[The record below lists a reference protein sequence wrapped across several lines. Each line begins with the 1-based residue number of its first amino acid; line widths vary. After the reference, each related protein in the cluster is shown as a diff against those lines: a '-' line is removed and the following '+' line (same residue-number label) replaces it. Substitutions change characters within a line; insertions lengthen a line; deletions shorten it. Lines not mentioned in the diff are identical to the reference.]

1 VVRQFKL
8 AADYRE
14 NRMEL
19 DRARRRALLALAAG
33 IGLPAALRLALA
45 QSSTKQG
52 VRTAQGEV
60 AISGKPAEPG
70 TLVRPGDTIVLG
82 SGAIATFV
90 VGEDAFL
97 MRGNSHAELIGIGT
111 LVSALQLV
119 TGKLLGV
126 FGSGGERRL
135 VTATATI
142 GIRGTGAYIEAEP
155 TRTYFCL
162 CYGTA
167 DVAATM
173 GGARESYSTR
183 HHESPRYIYG
193 DGRKRA
199 IAPARVTNH
208 TDSELILL
216 ESLAGRSP
224 PQSFMDSP
232 IRY

>member
-1 VVRQFKL
+1 
-8 AADYRE
+8 
-14 NRMEL
+14 MEL
-19 DRARRRALLALAAG
+19 HSARRRALLVLAAG
-33 IGLPAALRLALA
+33 IGLPPALGRALA
-45 QSSTKQG
+45 QSSTRQG
-52 VRTAQGEV
+52 VRTAQGE
-60 AISGKPAEPG
+60 IKINGKPAEPG
-70 TLVRPGDTIVLG
+70 TPVRPGDAIVLWN
-82 SGAIATFV
+82 GALATFV
-90 VGEDAFL
+90 VGKDAFL
-97 MRGNSHAELIGIGT
+97 MRGDSHAELIGSGA
-111 LVSALQLV
+111 LVSALQIV

-155 TRTYFCL
+155 RRTYFCL

-173 GGARESYSTR
+173 GDARESYSTR

-193 DGRKRA
+193 DKRPRA
-199 IAPARVTNH
+199 ITPASVTNH

-216 ESLAGRSP
+216 ESLVGRSP
-224 PQSFMDSP
+224 PQSFMESP

>member
-1 VVRQFKL
+1 MK
-8 AADYRE
+8 
-14 NRMEL
+14 L
-19 DRARRRALLALAAG
+19 DRARRRALLVFAAG
-33 IGLPAALRLALA
+33 IGLPAALRLAVA
-45 QSSTKQG
+45 QTSAKQG
-52 VRTAQGEV
+52 VRTAHGVV
-60 AISGKPAEPG
+60 AINGKPAEPG

-82 SGAIATFV
+82 DGAVATFV
-90 VGEDAFL
+90 VGQDAFL
-97 MRGNSHAELIGIGT
+97 MRGNSRAELIGSGL

-135 VTATATI
+135 VTSTASI
-142 GIRGTGAYIEAEP
+142 GIRGTGAYMEAE
-155 TRTYFCL
+155 TRRTYFCL

-173 GGARESYSTR
+173 GGAHESYSTR

-193 DGRKRA
+193 DGRERA
-199 IAPARVTNH
+199 IVPASVANH

-232 IRY
+232 VRY

>member
-1 VVRQFKL
+1 
-8 AADYRE
+8 
-14 NRMEL
+14 MEL
-19 DRARRRALLALAAG
+19 DLARRRALLKLAAG
-33 IGLPAALRLALA
+33 IGMPAAFGRALA
-45 QSSTKQG
+45 QTSAKQG
-52 VRTAQGEV
+52 VRTVQGDMR
-60 AISGKPAEPG
+60 INGRPAEPG
-70 TLVRPGDTIVLG
+70 ALVHPGDTIVLAN
-82 SGAIATFV
+82 GALATFV
-90 VGEDAFL
+90 VGQDAFL
-97 MRGNSHAELIGIGT
+97 MRGNSRAELIGSGL

-199 IAPARVTNH
+199 IVPASVANH

-216 ESLAGRSP
+216 ESLVGRSP

-232 IRY
+232 VRY

>member
-1 VVRQFKL
+1 M
-8 AADYRE
+8 DI
-14 NRMEL
+14 
-19 DRARRRALLALAAG
+19 DRARRHALFALLGAG
-33 IGLPAALRLALA
+33 ILPGVLRSALA
-45 QSSTKQG
+45 QAKQG
-52 VRTAQGEV
+52 VRTVQGELSV
-60 AISGKPAEPG
+60 NGKPAEPG
-70 TLVRPGDTIVLG
+70 TLVRPGDVIATG
-82 SGAIATFV
+82 EGAYATFV
-90 VGEDAFL
+90 VGQDAFL
-97 MRGNSHAELIGIGT
+97 VREASRAELIGSGV

-119 TGKLLGV
+119 TGKLLSV

-155 TRTYFCL
+155 VRTYFCL

-173 GGARESYSTR
+173 GDARESYSTR

-193 DGRKRA
+193 DKRPRA
-199 IAPARVTNH
+199 ITPASVTNH

-216 ESLAGRSP
+216 ESLVGRSP
-224 PQSFMDSP
+224 PQSFMESP